1 MEFFITWAIIL
12 GLVVVPGA
20 VNYYCNRWFAGQ
32 GQQEPNRL
40 ELAAASLGLPI
51 VILVA
56 AAFVVLLISLGWDG
70 LRDEI
75 GDFAQG
81 GVKGYGQ
88 ARPIAL
94 SGVMTGV
101 SLAMMGLL
109 GLLGALRVP
118 ARFLR

>member
-20 VNYYCNRWFAGQ
+20 INYYCNRWFAEPR
-32 GQQEPNRL
+32 QQEPNRL

-70 LRDEI
+70 LSDEI
-75 GDFAQG
+75 GDFVQG

-88 ARPIAL
+88 TRPIAL

-101 SLAMMGLL
+101 SLALMGLL
-109 GLLGALRVP
+109 GLLGTLRVP

>member
-20 VNYYCNRWFAGQ
+20 INYYCNRWFTEPGQ
-32 GQQEPNRL
+32 REPNRL
-40 ELAAASLGLPI
+40 ELMAASLGLPI
-51 VILVA
+51 VILVV

-70 LRDEI
+70 LREEI
-75 GDFAQG
+75 ADFVQG

-88 ARPIAL
+88 DRPIAL

-101 SLAMMGLL
+101 SLALMGLL